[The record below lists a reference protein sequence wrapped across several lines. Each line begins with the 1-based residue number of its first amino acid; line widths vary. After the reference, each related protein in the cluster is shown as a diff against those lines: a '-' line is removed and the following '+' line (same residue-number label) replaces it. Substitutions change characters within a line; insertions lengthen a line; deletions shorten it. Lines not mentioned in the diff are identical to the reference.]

1 MNKSYQQALCAPSR
15 NSMLTSR
22 RPDTLHLYDF
32 YNYWRDS
39 TGNFTTLPQYFKAHG
54 YDTYSIGKIFH
65 PGKSS
70 NFTDDFPYSWSNQTF
85 HPSTETYMNAA
96 VCYDSKMMPHRNLL
110 CPVNVMTQPE
120 HTLPDIQ
127 SIRETKRILSTTK
140 HNERPF
146 FVAVGLHKPHIPF
159 RFPAKYLRY
168 HNNLNKFDH
177 INFDTLPSEL
187 PTVAFNPYN
196 DIRDRDDA
204 KCANISYPFGPIHK
218 RFGWKIRQAYYASVT
233 YIDDL
238 IGQIL
243 GAVNFTNT
251 IVVMTSDHGWS
262 LGEHAEWAK
271 YSNYEVALRVPL
283 IIYSP
288 QFHQNHSKHISNIV
302 ELLDLFPTVVDL
314 AALPAIK
321 RCHKSLFYHNVTTC
335 TEGKTLIN
343 HFTRIANNPR
353 KEYAISQ
360 YPRPGTFPTKF
371 PDSDRPKL
379 RNIKIMGYTIR
390 TNHCR
395 YTIWI
400 KFNRK
405 TFKRCKYLDLFTTIY
420 S

>member
-1 MNKSYQQALCAPSR
+1 
-15 NSMLTSR
+15 MLTSR
-22 RPDTLHLYDF
+22 RPDTLKLYDF
-32 YNYWRDS
+32 YNYWRD
-39 TGNFTTLPQYFKAHG
+39 TADNFTTLPQYFKAHG
-54 YDTYSIGKIFH
+54 YDTYSIGKVFH
-65 PGKSS
+65 PGQSS
-70 NFTDDFPYSWSNQTF
+70 NFTDDYPYSWSNRTF
-85 HPSTETYMNAA
+85 HPSTEAYMNAA
-96 VCYDSKMMPHRNLL
+96 ICHVPSMTPQRNLL

-127 SIRETKRILSTTK
+127 SMQETKRILALARHSK
-140 HNERPF
+140 RPY

-168 HNNLNKFDH
+168 HKDLNKFDG
-177 INFDTLPSEL
+177 IDFDSVPPEL

-204 KCANISYPFGPIHK
+204 HRANISYPFGPVN
-218 RFGWKIRQAYYASVT
+218 RLFGWKIRQAYYASVT

-243 GAVNFTNT
+243 DAVDSANT
-251 IVVMTSDHGWS
+251 IIVLTSDHGWS

-288 QFHQNHSKHISNIV
+288 DFQRNHSKHIPQIV
-302 ELLDLFPTVVDL
+302 ELLDLFPTLVDL
-314 AALPAIK
+314 AALPPIEH
-321 RCHKSLFYHNVTTC
+321 CHKSLSNRNLTC
-335 TEGKTLIN
+335 TEGTTLIS
-343 HFTRIANNPR
+343 HFTRMTDNRR
-353 KEYAISQ
+353 KKHAISQ

-371 PDSDRPKL
+371 PDSDRPRL
-379 RNIKIMGYTIR
+379 RHIKIMGYSIR
-390 TNHCR
+390 TNNFR

-405 TFKRCKYLDLFTTIY
+405 TFKRCKWMAT
-420 S
+420 